1 MIIDTFFLKLNL
13 HMLIYTRST
22 TLSLQ
27 YPLTLMIRKKE
38 TPVPF
43 LSPSLV
49 VNVIHLHLQPRN
61 ILKHIYYAYSQ

>member
-13 HMLIYTRST
+13 HMLIYTT

-43 LSPSLV
+43 LSPFLV
-49 VNVIHLHLQPRN
+49 VNIIHLHLQPRN